1 MSLVFDGGVVFF
13 FFFSFFPVEQGL
25 ANLNRMDPLFAWM
38 HTESKAH
45 ERLTGS
51 ACT

>member
-13 FFFSFFPVEQGL
+13 FFPFSFLFFSVEQGL
-25 ANLNRMDPLFAWM
+25 ANLNRVDPLFAWM

-45 ERLTGS
+45 ERLT
-51 ACT
+51 